1 MNYNEVI
8 TLLKVT
14 KTTSDTG
21 DIVEVIER
29 NEIFAK
35 YNSVGMKETYTAL
48 SLGLKPEISFTI
60 ADYYDYD
67 GQDSLEYNGERWRIL
82 RTYRKATN
90 ELEIVV
96 TKYADA

>member
-1 MNYNEVI
+1 MLKSTI
-8 TLLKVT
+8 TINDVGDKVET
-14 KTTSDTG
+14 L
-21 DIVEVIER
+21 ER
-29 NEIFAK
+29 YDVLAR
-35 YNSVGMKETYTAL
+35 YNSVGMKETYTAM

-67 GQDSLEYNGERWRIL
+67 GQDSLEYQGERYRII

-96 TKYADA
+96 THYADA